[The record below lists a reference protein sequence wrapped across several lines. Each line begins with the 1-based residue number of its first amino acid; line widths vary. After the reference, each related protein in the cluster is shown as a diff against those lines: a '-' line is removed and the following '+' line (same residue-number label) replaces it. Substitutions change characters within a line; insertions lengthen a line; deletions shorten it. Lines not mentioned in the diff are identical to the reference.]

1 MSRDGSLWIG
11 GLEEYMDED
20 FILKCLNAMGETY
33 SGVISIKVV
42 KNKFTGQHAGYG
54 FINFVND
61 NFALTAMHKL
71 NGKVMPNTNPQVRF
85 KLNHNSTQKGGA
97 EDNHSI
103 WVGDLSPE
111 VDDYQMYK
119 FFSVRFPSVKS
130 ARVMLDENG
139 FSKGFGF
146 VRFSDQSEQMTSL
159 QTMQGRVGLGE
170 RPMKVSIAY
179 VKGKDGSIS
188 YPSTQPEDL
197 PDASQGHN
205 GQQGQA
211 ADYAAQ
217 WEQYNQYWSQY
228 AAWQQYYAAQNQAAK
243 PPATENPVD
252 AAETSGK
259 VVKEAVEQKE
269 KGSNKQSIFEGNMK
283 EVVQNNISDNIEL
296 LNQEYLEKSEELY
309 TAIDDSRWWHDYD

>member
-1 MSRDGSLWIG
+1 
-11 GLEEYMDED
+11 MDED

-97 EDNHSI
+97 DDNHSI

-139 FSKGFGF
+139 YSKGFGF
-146 VRFSDQSEQMTSL
+146 VRFGEQSEQMISL
-159 QTMQGRVGLGE
+159 TTMQGRVGLGD

-188 YPSTQPEDL
+188 YPTTQPEDL
-197 PDASQGHN
+197 PESATGSSSQEQSGEQSQG
-205 GQQGQA
+205 
-211 ADYAAQ
+211 DYAAQ
-217 WEQYNQYWSQY
+217 WEQYNQYWQQY
-228 AAWQQYYAAQNQAAK
+228 AAWQQWYAAQAQAAQ
-243 PPATENPVD
+243 PPATPASD
-252 AAETSGK
+252 AAAAAQSSEAGTAAAAAEWANRNNAKNGK
-259 VVKEAVEQKE
+259 KNIFDGSLKEL
-269 KGSNKQSIFEGNMK
+269 
-283 EVVQNNISDNIEL
+283 VQNKSSLDYEA
-296 LNQEYLEKSEELY
+296 LNKEYLEKSEELY
-309 TAIDDSRWWHDYD
+309 SAVEESRWWND

>member
-1 MSRDGSLWIG
+1 
-11 GLEEYMDED
+11 MDEE

-33 SGVISIKVV
+33 SGVVSIKVV

-61 NFALTAMHKL
+61 NFALTTMHKL
-71 NGKVMPNTNPQVRF
+71 NGKVMPNSNPQVRF
-85 KLNHNSTQKGGA
+85 KLNHNSTQKGGG

-139 FSKGFGF
+139 YSKGFGF
-146 VRFSDQSEQMTSL
+146 VRFGEQSEQMISL
-159 QTMQGRVGLGE
+159 TTMQGRVGLGD

-179 VKGKDGSIS
+179 AKGKDGSII
-188 YPSTQPEDL
+188 YPNNSQQSEEGSEGGPGGEQQPPAEQ
-197 PDASQGHN
+197 S
-205 GQQGQA
+205 A

-228 AAWQQYYAAQNQAAK
+228 AAWQQWYAAQAQAAQTT
-243 PPATENPVD
+243 PAAAEQTGD
-252 AAETSGK
+252 AAAPT
-259 VVKEAVEQKE
+259 AQHQE
-269 KGSNKQSIFEGNMK
+269 KKPCERKKQSIFDGNLK
-283 EVVQNNISDNIEL
+283 EAVQNRLKVDYEA
-296 LNQEYLEKSEELY
+296 LNQDFLERSEELF
-309 TAIDDSRWWHDYD
+309 TAMEDSRWSLL

>member
-1 MSRDGSLWIG
+1 MSRNGSLWIG

-33 SGVISIKVV
+33 SGVISIKVSFHLCLFMLFHSFFFVQVV

-97 EDNHSI
+97 DDNHSI

-139 FSKGFGF
+139 YSKGEFWEVDREKNFKKILKAGF
-146 VRFSDQSEQMTSL
+146 R
-159 QTMQGRVGLGE
+159 
-170 RPMKVSIAY
+170 I
-179 VKGKDGSIS
+179 I
-188 YPSTQPEDL
+188 
-197 PDASQGHN
+197 
-205 GQQGQA
+205 
-211 ADYAAQ
+211 
-217 WEQYNQYWSQY
+217 
-228 AAWQQYYAAQNQAAK
+228 
-243 PPATENPVD
+243 
-252 AAETSGK
+252 
-259 VVKEAVEQKE
+259 VEQGFRCGKFRF
-269 KGSNKQSIFEGNMK
+269 G
-283 EVVQNNISDNIEL
+283 
-296 LNQEYLEKSEELY
+296 
-309 TAIDDSRWWHDYD
+309 

>member
-1 MSRDGSLWIG
+1 
-11 GLEEYMDED
+11 MDEE

-61 NFALTAMHKL
+61 NFALTTMHKL

-85 KLNHNSTQKGGA
+85 KLNHNSTQKGGG

-139 FSKGFGF
+139 YSKGFGF
-146 VRFSDQSEQMTSL
+146 VRFGEQSEQMISL
-159 QTMQGRVGLGE
+159 TTMQGRVGLGD

-188 YPSTQPEDL
+188 YPNNQQSEEGSEGGAGGEQQPPAEQ
-197 PDASQGHN
+197 A
-205 GQQGQA
+205 A

-228 AAWQQYYAAQNQAAK
+228 AAWQQWYAAQAQAAQTT
-243 PPATENPVD
+243 PAAAEQTGD
-252 AAETSGK
+252 AAAPSP
-259 VVKEAVEQKE
+259 QQQE
-269 KGSNKQSIFEGNMK
+269 KKPCHRKKQSIFDGNLK
-283 EVVQNNISDNIEL
+283 ESVQNKISVDYEA
-296 LNQEYLEKSEELY
+296 LNQEFLDRSEELF
-309 TAIDDSRWWHDYD
+309 TAMEESRWSLL

>member
-1 MSRDGSLWIG
+1 
-11 GLEEYMDED
+11 MDED

-97 EDNHSI
+97 DDNHSI

-139 FSKGFGF
+139 YSKGFGF
-146 VRFSDQSEQMTSL
+146 VRFGEQSEQMISL
-159 QTMQGRVGLGE
+159 TTMQGRVGLGD

-188 YPSTQPEDL
+188 YPTTQPEDL
-197 PDASQGHN
+197 PESANGSSSQEQSGE
-205 GQQGQA
+205 QPQG
-211 ADYAAQ
+211 DYAAQ
-217 WEQYNQYWSQY
+217 WEQYNQYWQQY
-228 AAWQQYYAAQNQAAK
+228 AAWQQYYAAQ
-243 PPATENPVD
+243 PTATPD
-252 AAETSGK
+252 AAAAQSSEAGTATAAAEWANRNNGK
-259 VVKEAVEQKE
+259 GQK
-269 KGSNKQSIFEGNMK
+269 SIFDGSLK
-283 EVVQNNISDNIEL
+283 ELVQNKSSLDYQA
-296 LNQEYLEKSEELY
+296 LNKEYLEKSEELY
-309 TAIDDSRWWHDYD
+309 DAIEESRWWND

>member
-1 MSRDGSLWIG
+1 M
-11 GLEEYMDED
+11 
-20 FILKCLNAMGETY
+20 
-33 SGVISIKVV
+33 
-42 KNKFTGQHAGYG
+42 
-54 FINFVND
+54 
-61 NFALTAMHKL
+61 
-71 NGKVMPNTNPQVRF
+71 
-85 KLNHNSTQKGGA
+85 
-97 EDNHSI
+97 
-103 WVGDLSPE
+103 
-111 VDDYQMYK
+111 
-119 FFSVRFPSVKS
+119 
-130 ARVMLDENG
+130 
-139 FSKGFGF
+139 
-146 VRFSDQSEQMTSL
+146 
-159 QTMQGRVGLGE
+159 
-170 RPMKVSIAY
+170 
-179 VKGKDGSIS
+179 
-188 YPSTQPEDL
+188 

-269 KGSNKQSIFEGNMK
+269 KESNKQSIFEGNMK

>member
-1 MSRDGSLWIG
+1 
-11 GLEEYMDED
+11 MDEE

-61 NFALTAMHKL
+61 NFALTTMHKL

-85 KLNHNSTQKGGA
+85 KLNHNSTQKGGG

-139 FSKGFGF
+139 YSKGFGF
-146 VRFSDQSEQMTSL
+146 VRFGEQKEQMISL
-159 QTMQGRVGLGE
+159 TTMQGRVGLGD

-188 YPSTQPEDL
+188 YPNNQQSEEGSEATNGSEQPAAE
-197 PDASQGHN
+197 QN
-205 GQQGQA
+205 A

-228 AAWQQYYAAQNQAAK
+228 AAWQQWYAAQAQAAQTT
-243 PPATENPVD
+243 PPAPPTNDTATTATAAKTEQQ
-252 AAETSGK
+252 ETRPCQTK
-259 VVKEAVEQKE
+259 QK
-269 KGSNKQSIFEGNMK
+269 SIFDGSLK
-283 EVVQNNISDNIEL
+283 ESVQNKCVVDYSA

-309 TAIDDSRWWHDYD
+309 AAVEESRWSLS

>member
-1 MSRDGSLWIG
+1 
-11 GLEEYMDED
+11 MDEE

-61 NFALTAMHKL
+61 NFALTTMHKL

-85 KLNHNSTQKGGA
+85 KLNHNSTQKGGG

-139 FSKGFGF
+139 YSKGFGF
-146 VRFSDQSEQMTSL
+146 VRFGEQSEQMISL
-159 QTMQGRVGLGE
+159 TTMQGRVGLGD

-188 YPSTQPEDL
+188 YPNNQQSEEGSEGGAGGEQQPPAEQ
-197 PDASQGHN
+197 A
-205 GQQGQA
+205 A

-228 AAWQQYYAAQNQAAK
+228 AAWQQWYAAQAQAAQTT
-243 PPATENPVD
+243 PAAAEQTGD
-252 AAETSGK
+252 AAAPSP
-259 VVKEAVEQKE
+259 QQQE
-269 KGSNKQSIFEGNMK
+269 KKPCHRKKQSIFDGNLK
-283 EVVQNNISDNIEL
+283 ESVQNKISVDYEA
-296 LNQEYLEKSEELY
+296 LNQEFLDRSEELF
-309 TAIDDSRWWHDYD
+309 TAMEESRWSML

>member
-1 MSRDGSLWIG
+1 
-11 GLEEYMDED
+11 MDEE

-33 SGVISIKVV
+33 SGVVSIKVV

-61 NFALTAMHKL
+61 NFALTTMHKL
-71 NGKVMPNTNPQVRF
+71 NGKVMPNSNPQVRF
-85 KLNHNSTQKGGA
+85 KLNHNSTQKGGG

-139 FSKGFGF
+139 YSKGFGF
-146 VRFSDQSEQMTSL
+146 VRFGEQSEQMISL
-159 QTMQGRVGLGE
+159 TTMQGRVGLGD

-179 VKGKDGSIS
+179 AKGKDGSII
-188 YPSTQPEDL
+188 YPNNSQQSEEGSEGGPGGEQQPPAEQ
-197 PDASQGHN
+197 S
-205 GQQGQA
+205 A

-228 AAWQQYYAAQNQAAK
+228 AAWQQWYAAQAQAAQTT
-243 PPATENPVD
+243 PAAAEQTGD
-252 AAETSGK
+252 AAAPT
-259 VVKEAVEQKE
+259 AQHQE
-269 KGSNKQSIFEGNMK
+269 KKPCERKKQSIFDGNLK
-283 EVVQNNISDNIEL
+283 EAVQNRLKVDYEA
-296 LNQEYLEKSEELY
+296 LNQEFLERSEELF
-309 TAIDDSRWWHDYD
+309 TAMEDSRWSLL